1 MTVRTNRFTKWA
13 IKNSLLDELICWD
26 LYYLIESGLMNII
39 THTVMAIY
47 YYIVITGYK
56 WDFTFYKWGFL
67 STYNWYCITRA
78 LTVEEKPFSTN

>member
-1 MTVRTNRFTKWA
+1 
-13 IKNSLLDELICWD
+13 
-26 LYYLIESGLMNII
+26 MNII

-56 WDFTFYKWGFL
+56 WDYTFYKWGFL